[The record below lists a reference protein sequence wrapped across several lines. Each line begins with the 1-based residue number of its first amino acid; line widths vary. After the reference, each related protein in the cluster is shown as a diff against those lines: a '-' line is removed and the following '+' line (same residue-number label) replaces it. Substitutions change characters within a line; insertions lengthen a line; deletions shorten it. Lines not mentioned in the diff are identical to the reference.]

1 LDSYTIQLP
10 IYQGPLDLLLELI
23 ERAELDI
30 TKVALAQVT
39 DQYLAYLHQL
49 HERQLEDLAAFL
61 VIAARLLQIKSEALL
76 PRPPER
82 DPGEEDPGD
91 ALARQLVAYKKY
103 KQVAILLSEREE
115 KGLRTFLRVA
125 APPQIEPKLDLSGVS
140 AYEIYTA
147 FLEALESH
155 PEVADVGQVIIAPRV
170 SIREQMHRIVDTLRR
185 AGNASFRRLFG
196 EARNRV
202 ELVVSFL
209 AVLELIK
216 QRRITASQESLF
228 GDIKILPGDRWQSG
242 QEGLEFD
249 LEFEE

>member
-1 LDSYTIQLP
+1 LDGYTIQLP
-10 IYQGPLDLLLELI
+10 VYQGPLDLLLELI

-39 DQYLAYLHQL
+39 NQYLAYMHQL
-49 HERQLEDLAAFL
+49 QERHLDDLAAFL

-103 KQVAILLSEREE
+103 KQVAIQLSEREGR
-115 KGLRTFLRVA
+115 GLRTFLRVA
-125 APPQIEPKLDLSGVS
+125 APPQVEPKLDLSGVGVHDLY
-140 AYEIYTA
+140 AA
-147 FLEALESH
+147 FLEALADR
-155 PEVADVGQVIIAPRV
+155 PEAADVGRVIIAPRV
-170 SIREQMHRIVDTLRR
+170 SIREQMRRIVDTLRR
-185 AGNASFRRLFG
+185 AGSASFHLLFG

-216 QRRITASQESLF
+216 QRRIFASQQTLF
-228 GDIKILPGDRWQSG
+228 GDIEILPGERWQSD
-242 QEGLEFD
+242 QEDLEFD